1 MTGGRIEPS
10 LSFGDAGS
18 SLGKPQH
25 DLNLRPSGYEQPQG
39 TSQPVTATDNP
50 SQSLPHGDED
60 RARSVQPAPTLRK
73 DFGPPVVP
81 SIRGEQKRI
90 APVLSVREV
99 AARLGVSKAT
109 V

>member
-1 MTGGRIEPS
+1 MDQSDGPIANYRWGRGNW
-10 LSFGDAGS
+10 LRG
-18 SLGKPQH
+18 Q

-99 AARLGVSKAT
+99 AARLGLS
-109 V
+109 